1 VIARS
6 LRNRWP
12 AAALVAG
19 LLLAGGAAAAGY
31 AAVRPPNHNFG
42 TVPPAAYAPVQP
54 PAHFAGHG
62 QPSRPAGQPSRPAG
76 QPSDSGVGAIVS
88 LAVPVRLRI
97 PAIGVSASIIPV
109 GVATTGELGIP
120 DDPRVVGWWAGGAAP
135 GQPTGAVVLVGHID
149 SAASGPGALF
159 RLAGLRPGAVVD
171 LTAGGRTWRYTV
183 QALRAY
189 PKANLPTGVVFGQR
203 VTPRLVIVSCGGPFD
218 STTGHY
224 LDNIV
229 AYAVP
234 VPPGHS

>member
-1 VIARS
+1 MVARS

-19 LLLAGGAAAAGY
+19 LLLAGGAAAGY
-31 AAVRPPNHNFG
+31 SSIRPPDHDFG
-42 TVPPAAYAPVQP
+42 TVPAAAYAPVQAP
-54 PAHFAGHG
+54 HRGIAHSAGHG
-62 QPSRPAGQPSRPAG
+62 RPSRPAARPG
-76 QPSDSGVGAIVS
+76 DSGIANIVS

-97 PAIGVSASIIPV
+97 PAIGVNASVIPV

-120 DDPRVVGWWAGGAAP
+120 ADPAVVGWWAGGASP
-135 GQPTGAVVLVGHID
+135 GQPAGATVLVGHID

-159 RLAGLRPGAVVD
+159 RLAGLRPGAVVS
-171 LTAGGRTWRYTV
+171 LTAGGRSWRYTV

-189 PKANLPTGVVFGQR
+189 SKADLPAGIIFGQR
-203 VTPRLVIVSCGGPFD
+203 VTPRLVIVSCGGAFD

-229 AYAVP
+229 VYAIP
-234 VPPGHS
+234 VPPRD